1 MAAAEHGG
9 LADELVDAARSR
21 QEIAEMMHVPG
32 ARVIV
37 LDVGKGS
44 ALMADDPH
52 RHARVLEILLEQRD
66 LPVGVAPPA
75 LDFRRFQPS
84 ARHRHVGWRH
94 RAEAV
99 IAFRGA
105 HASRLSTTTLALV

>member
-44 ALMADDPH
+44 ALMADDH
-52 RHARVLEILLEQRD
+52 IVMRGSSRSSSSSETC
-66 LPVGVAPPA
+66 
-75 LDFRRFQPS
+75 PS
-84 ARHRHVGWRH
+84 ASPHQRWTSGVSSHR
-94 RAEAV
+94 RAIGMSAGV
-99 IAFRGA
+99 IGRKP
-105 HASRLSTTTLALV
+105 